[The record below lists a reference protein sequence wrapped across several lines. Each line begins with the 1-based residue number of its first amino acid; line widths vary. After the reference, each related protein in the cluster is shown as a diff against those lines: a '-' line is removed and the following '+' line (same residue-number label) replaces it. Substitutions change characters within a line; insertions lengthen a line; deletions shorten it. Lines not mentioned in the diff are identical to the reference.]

1 MIMGTIACETV
12 ESMIN
17 IIIMLTRE
25 NITFRADEKLLTIYV
40 KGY

>member
-1 MIMGTIACETV
+1 MYIGTIACETI

-17 IIIMLTRE
+17 IIVMLTRE
-25 NITFRADEKLLTIYV
+25 NITFRADENLLTIYV

>member
-1 MIMGTIACETV
+1 MYIGTIACDTV

-17 IIIMLTRE
+17 IIVMLTRE
-25 NITFRADEKLLTIYV
+25 NITFRADAEILTIYV